1 MGSLSDSLQIKGFYR
16 TQSIATASGKIT
28 ISSTRIKTILV
39 MTEKEI
45 RKGPGN
51 QSAGQILEMHKRE
64 AGAEPS
70 PASTTGKPSGD
81 THNFMGVSEEKKSS
95 ARLGRHMQ
103 GK

>member
-70 PASTTGKPSGD
+70 QYHRKTFRRYTQFYGG
-81 THNFMGVSEEKKSS
+81 FGGEEEFS
-95 ARLGRHMQ
+95 
-103 GK
+103 